1 MNFEGGKCK
10 VKVLTI
16 GLRVEFFFAT
26 WRFIIFNK
34 MRKKMKILGFFRFFR
49 VFFNNFF
56 GGINP

>member
-16 GLRVEFFFAT
+16 GLRIELFFVAN
-26 WRFIIFNK
+26 WRIIIFNK
-34 MRKKMKILGFFRFFR
+34 MRKKNEIFGIFQR
-49 VFFNNFF
+49 FFNNFF